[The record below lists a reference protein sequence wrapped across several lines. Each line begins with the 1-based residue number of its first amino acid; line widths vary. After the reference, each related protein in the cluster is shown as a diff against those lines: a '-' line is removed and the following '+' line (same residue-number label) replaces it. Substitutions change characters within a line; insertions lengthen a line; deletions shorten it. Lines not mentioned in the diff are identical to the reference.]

1 MDKVKC
7 LRIYSDAQ
15 GESHFGEFEVE
26 LKLTHYAPPMPPFG
40 VSAPLPAARLLFASL
55 PAEYYGDWHPTPC
68 RQWGVILRG
77 ESEIEAS
84 DGEVRHLRPGDF
96 LLVEDTTGK
105 GHRSR
110 VVGADEYVN
119 LLVHLPD

>member
-26 LKLTHYAPPMPPFG
+26 LKLTHYAPPAAPFG
-40 VSAPLPAARLLFASL
+40 VSSPLPAARLLFASC
-55 PAEYYGDWHPTPC
+55 PAGFFGDWHPTPC
-68 RQWGVILRG
+68 RQLLVLLRG
-77 ESEIEAS
+77 ESEVEAS

-96 LLVEDTTGK
+96 LLAEDSTGK

-119 LLVHLPD
+119 VFVHLPD